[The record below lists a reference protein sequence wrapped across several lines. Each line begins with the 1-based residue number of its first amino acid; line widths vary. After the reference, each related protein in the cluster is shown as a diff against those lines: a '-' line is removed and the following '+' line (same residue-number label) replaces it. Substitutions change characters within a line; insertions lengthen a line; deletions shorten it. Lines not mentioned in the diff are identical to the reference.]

1 MSGSNFNAIQ
11 PGPNN
16 FPSFNFAPGVGYT
29 PLTAADLA
37 FQAALLAAGAQVVQA
52 IAALQLFDSRGS
64 LDSNRTNASQTQLL
78 SLIPQTL
85 ISQADCAAA
94 GVVYASYQGL
104 INYIRVLV
112 AVKSAIAVMQGK

>member
-1 MSGSNFNAIQ
+1 MNFNAIQ

-85 ISQADCAAA
+85 ISQADCTAA
-94 GVVYASYQGL
+94 GVAYASYQGL
-104 INYIRVLV
+104 INYINVLPL
-112 AVKSAIAVMQGK
+112 VKSAIAVMQGK

>member
-1 MSGSNFNAIQ
+1 MNFNAIQ

-94 GVVYASYQGL
+94 GVVFASYQGL
-104 INYIRVLV
+104 INYVNVLK